1 MRAAAALV
9 LVLTLASAGPAR
21 AAEPAALAQAR
32 VMYNAGTYDA
42 AIDAAATARRDPKFA
57 DAAALVF
64 ARAHLERFRLGANP
78 ADLTTARE
86 TLATVRPEA
95 LSSRDQID
103 LLIGLGQTLY
113 LGDAFGA
120 AAELFDNAL
129 GRATL
134 LPLPDRRKLLEW
146 WATAVEREA
155 QTRLADRRGPLFTR
169 LGERMTAELLIE
181 PGSPVANYWVAA
193 AARGAGDLDRAW
205 DAAVAAWVRA
215 TLAPESAEKLRA
227 DVDRLVTQALIAE
240 RARTRPAREQ
250 AEAVNALRAEWE
262 LLKQNWK

>member
-1 MRAAAALV
+1 MRLATALILALLLAAA
-9 LVLTLASAGPAR
+9 GPVR

-32 VMYNAGTYDA
+32 VLYNAGTFDA
-42 AIDAAATARRDPKFA
+42 AIAAAATARRDPKFA
-57 DAAALVF
+57 DASALVF
-64 ARAHLERFRLGANP
+64 ARAHLERFRLSANA

-103 LLIGLGQTLY
+103 LLIGLGETLY
-113 LGDAFGA
+113 LGDSFGA

-129 GRATL
+129 GRATV
-134 LPLPDRRKLLEW
+134 LPQPDRRKLLEW

-155 QTRLADRRGPLFTR
+155 QTRPAERRAALFTR
-169 LGERMTAELLIE
+169 LGERMTGELLIE
-181 PGSPVANYWVAA
+181 PGSPVANYWLAA

-215 TLAPESAEKLRA
+215 TLAPESAEKLRG
-227 DVDRLVTQALIAE
+227 DVDRLVTQALIPE
-240 RARTRPAREQ
+240 RARSRPAREQ
-250 AEAVNALRAEWE
+250 QEAMNALRGEWD

>member
-1 MRAAAALV
+1 MRVAMAMLLALA
-9 LVLTLASAGPAR
+9 LASAGPAL

-32 VMYNAGTYDA
+32 VMYNAGTFDA
-42 AIDAAATARRDPKFA
+42 AIEAAATARRDPKFA

-95 LSSRDQID
+95 LASRDQID

-113 LGDAFGA
+113 LGDSFGA

-155 QTRLADRRGPLFTR
+155 QTRPADRRAVLFMR
-169 LGERMTAELLIE
+169 LAERMTEELLIE

-193 AARGAGDLDRAW
+193 AARGTGDLDRAW
-205 DAAVAAWVRA
+205 DGAVAAWVRA
-215 TLAPESAEKLRA
+215 TLARDSADKLRD
-227 DVDRLVTQALIAE
+227 DVDRLVTQALIPE

-250 AEAVNALRAEWE
+250 LEAAASLRAEWE
-262 LLKQNWK
+262 LVKQNWK